1 MVLPLLF
8 ALGGQML
15 AASAG
20 ATVLGSAAVAGG
32 LAAAAGNV
40 VGQSIQNGGVRDI
53 DWGSAALSGVGAGL
67 SAGVPGGAP
76 APSPGI
82 AGAAKNAAL
91 ETAKNVPSV
100 AAAAATPAAA
110 ATDVAANV
118 ATQGGKLASGIA
130 SAVPAATPAAGGAPW
145 FDKMINPDN
154 LMKAGGQMVDGY
166 GKNMAAM
173 GAAAM
178 GGMTSP
184 VPKYDKNSGSEADQ
198 QELQDRYNEYLT
210 NAINHEAN
218 NNAFRYPAG
227 TDVRQYMNSAGV
239 RPYYGPPGGITSV
252 LPTPRTPR
260 SRTSVRGYADGG
272 AVPTGI
278 GLNAMMDDVQKQEQ
292 QQFAQEQTQEMF
304 DIAIMIV
311 TNKLNPQEQQKA
323 MQIMVDAMGEQQAMQ
338 YLQAVAESVKGSKG
352 KVVAGQPS
360 EQDNVM
366 AQDAQTGE
374 PIKLASG
381 EGILPTSMVQAAGGG
396 LDGMKNIVA
405 AASKNLPEIRQPAMR
420 FMQEAH
426 T

>member
-53 DWGSAALSGVGAGL
+53 DLGSAALSGVGAGL
-67 SAGVPGGAP
+67 SAGAP
-76 APSPGI
+76 AAAAPAATAPAAAAQAPGI
-82 AGAAKNAAL
+82 AGAAQAAAL

-100 AAAAATPAAA
+100 AA
-110 ATDVAANV
+110 
-118 ATQGGKLASGIA
+118 GG
-130 SAVPAATPAAGGAPW
+130 TPW

-154 LMKAGGQMVDGY
+154 LMKAGGQMVEGY

-178 GGMTSP
+178 GGLTP
-184 VPKYDKNSGSEADQ
+184 PAPKYDKNSGSKADQ

-210 NAINHEAN
+210 NAINHEAD
-218 NNAFRYPAG
+218 NNAFRYPSG

-239 RPYYGPPGGITSV
+239 RPYYGPQSG
-252 LPTPRTPR
+252 LPSAMPTMGR
-260 SRTSVRGYADGG
+260 RTSVRGYADGG

-292 QQFAQEQTQEMF
+292 QQFAQDQTQEMF

-360 EQDNVM
+360 ETDNVM

-381 EGILPTSMVQAAGGG
+381 EGILPTNMVQAAGGG
-396 LDGMKNIVA
+396 LAGMKNIVA

>member
-67 SAGVPGGAP
+67 SAGAP
-76 APSPGI
+76 ALAP
-82 AGAAKNAAL
+82 GAAS
-91 ETAKNVPSV
+91 T
-100 AAAAATPAAA
+100 
-110 ATDVAANV
+110 TDVAA
-118 ATQGGKLASGIA
+118 ATAAQGGKMISGIGSGAAGTGMAAKGLEAASQSGKLASGIA
-130 SAVPAATPAAGGAPW
+130 AAVPASAPAAGGTAW
-145 FDKMINPDN
+145 FDKMIDPDN
-154 LMKAGGQMVDGY
+154 LMKAGGQMIDGY
-166 GKNMAAM
+166 GNNMAAM

-178 GGMTSP
+178 GGLTPP
-184 VPKYDKNSGSEADQ
+184 VPKYDKNSGAKADQ
-198 QELQDRYNEYLT
+198 QELQDRYNAYL
-210 NAINHEAN
+210 NDAIAHEAN

-239 RPYYGPPGGITSV
+239 RPYYGPQGGLASV
-252 LPTPRTPR
+252 MPTPRT
-260 SRTSVRGYADGG
+260 RTSVRGYADGG
-272 AVPTGI
+272 VVPTGI

-338 YLQAVAESVKGSKG
+338 YLQAVSESIKGGKG
-352 KVVAGQPS
+352 KVVAGRPS
-360 EQDNVM
+360 ESDNVM

-381 EGILPTSMVQAAGGG
+381 EGILPTRMVEAAGGG
-396 LDGMKNIVA
+396 LNGMKNIVA

>member
-20 ATVLGSAAVAGG
+20 ATVMGSAALAGG

-40 VGQSIQNGGVRDI
+40 VGQSVQNGGVRDI

-67 SAGVPGGAP
+67 STP
-76 APSPGI
+76 
-82 AGAAKNAAL
+82 AGAAAQGTQAAATAAGTTTAR
-91 ETAKNVPSV
+91 ETLSGIAAAAPTAAPV
-100 AAAAATPAAA
+100 AAAA
-110 ATDVAANV
+110 
-118 ATQGGKLASGIA
+118 
-130 SAVPAATPAAGGAPW
+130 PAAGGTPW

-154 LMKAGGQMVDGY
+154 LMKAGGQMADGY
-166 GKNMAAM
+166 MKNMPAM

-178 GGMTSP
+178 GGLTPP
-184 VPKYDKNSGSEADQ
+184 VPKYDKNSGHNADQ

-210 NAINHEAN
+210 NAISHEAD

-239 RPYYGPPGGITSV
+239 RPYYGPPGGITSA
-252 LPTPRTPR
+252 LPTPR

-292 QQFAQEQTQEMF
+292 QQFAQDQTQEMF
-304 DIAIMIV
+304 DIAIMLV

-352 KVVAGQPS
+352 KVVAGRPS

-381 EGILPTSMVQAAGGG
+381 EGILPTNMVQAAGGG
-396 LDGMKNIVA
+396 LAGMKNIVA